1 MKEKWDIQRRDLPIK
16 SKITISRALL
26 EAERL
31 WTSHS
36 VCGSLFCLTSFSL
49 FLAEST
55 HKFTALVILD
65 LSSDSADIVS
75 DIMLTTEC
83 FTLSWTVI
91 WNLSANPE
99 LNIWHCGRCPFLV
112 CFEAM
117 SLSVEKENEHLHS
130 WNTHWKYVANVCT
143 LRLWHSNSSI
153 QASFL

>member
-1 MKEKWDIQRRDLPIK
+1 MKEKWDAQRRDMPIK
-16 SKITISRALL
+16 SKITISRVLL

-31 WTSHS
+31 WASHS
-36 VCGSLFCLTSFSL
+36 VYGSLFPLTSFSL

-55 HKFTALVILD
+55 HMFTALVILD

-99 LNIWHCGRCPFLV
+99 LNIWHW
-112 CFEAM
+112 
-117 SLSVEKENEHLHS
+117 SLSLPRVFWSYELVSGKRKWTSAQL
-130 WNTHWKYVANVCT
+130 KYALEICGKCMHAQTVTV
-143 LRLWHSNSSI
+143 
-153 QASFL
+153 